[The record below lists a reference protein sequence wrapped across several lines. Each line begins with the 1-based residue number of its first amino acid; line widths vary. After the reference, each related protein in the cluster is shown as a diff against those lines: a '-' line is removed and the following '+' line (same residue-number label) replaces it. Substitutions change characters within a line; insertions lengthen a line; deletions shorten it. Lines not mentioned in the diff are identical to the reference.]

1 MVFFTK
7 SQHYKIGLVA
17 RPAWSPQ
24 AVGHKLRVLQTLVDA
39 QKNALKKLTECLREA
54 EAQKS
59 TLVFD
64 IETEEF
70 EEAADMNIQRYK
82 HGSIVIAGRLY
93 VFGGWI
99 ADKVSTC
106 TIEMLPSRFATE
118 W

>member
-1 MVFFTK
+1 MERRNYEFNLAVDESRSIYFT
-7 SQHYKIGLVA
+7 GGTA
-17 RPAWSPQ
+17 
-24 AVGHKLRVLQTLVDA
+24 LR
-39 QKNALKKLTECLREA
+39 

-99 ADKVSTC
+99 SDKVPTSS
-106 TIEMLPSRFATE
+106 IEMLTSRFATE

>member
-1 MVFFTK
+1 MERRNYEFNLAVDESRSIYFT
-7 SQHYKIGLVA
+7 GGTA
-17 RPAWSPQ
+17 MR
-24 AVGHKLRVLQTLVDA
+24 
-39 QKNALKKLTECLREA
+39 

-99 ADKVSTC
+99 SDKNPTSS
-106 TIEMLPSRFATE
+106 IEMLTSRFATE